1 MEFFASLLYLF
12 LQIMLLLILLYVAKR
27 VFVWITPVDDY
38 ALVRKHLLSSA
49 GFSLAGYVGA
59 LLLVSGLAFHGES
72 IGVIN
77 DFLQIT
83 FTLFAGTFLIALNRI
98 FVNGMM
104 LGGYRNLIDVHG
116 EVNQNNLAI
125 GIFQGLA
132 FVAAGIQYF
141 LANHNAELTLGQ
153 FMISIPLF
161 ILGQFLIVIL
171 HQLFIW
177 KTTYD
182 DLEELKKGNCAVAIH
197 HGGLLITL
205 SFLVGSAISF
215 TDSLAFES
223 VLGLLIYS
231 TIGSLFLIYFP
242 YLVAKPFL
250 HLMVKPKHSIEQTI
264 QSGHMDVALIYSL
277 MRIMVA
283 VLTIHTLPYGTLL
296 W

>member
-1 MEFFASLLYLF
+1 MELLASLLYL
-12 LQIMLLLILLYVAKR
+12 LMQIILLLILLYIAKR
-27 VFVWITPVDDY
+27 IFTWITPIDDY

-49 GFSLAGYVGA
+49 GLSLSGYLGGV
-59 LLLVSGLAFHGES
+59 LLVCGLAFQGTS
-72 IGVIN
+72 YGILN
-77 DFLQIT
+77 DTLQIT
-83 FTLFAGTFLIALNRI
+83 FTVFAGIFLIALNRI

-104 LGGYRNLIDVHG
+104 LGGYRNLIDVHHQLN
-116 EVNQNNLAI
+116 ENNMAV

-141 LANHNAELTLGQ
+141 LANLNADLTLGQ

-177 KTTYD
+177 KTSYD
-182 DLEELKKGNCAVAIH
+182 DIEELNKGNCAVAIH

-205 SFLVGSAISF
+205 SFLVGSAISY
-215 TDSLAFES
+215 TSSLAFEA
-223 VLGLLIYS
+223 VLGLVMYS
-231 TIGSLFLIYFP
+231 ILGSLFLIYFP
-242 YLVAKPFL
+242 YLVARPFL

-264 QSGHMDVALIYSL
+264 QSGHMDVALTYSL
-277 MRIMVA
+277 MRLIIA
-283 VLTIHTLPYGTLL
+283 ILAIHTLPYGTLL

>member
-1 MEFFASLLYLF
+1 MEFFASLLYL
-12 LQIMLLLILLYVAKR
+12 LMQIILLLILLYIAKR
-27 VFVWITPVDDY
+27 VFVWITPIDDY
-38 ALVRKHLLSSA
+38 ALVRKHSLSSA
-49 GFSLAGYVGA
+49 GLSLSGYIGA
-59 LLLVSGLAFHGES
+59 LLLVCGLAFQGQSHGF
-72 IGVIN
+72 VN

-83 FTLFAGTFLIALNRI
+83 FTVFAGTFMIALNRI

-116 EVNQNNLAI
+116 QINQNNLAI

-132 FVAAGIQYF
+132 FIAAGTQYF
-141 LANHNAELTLGQ
+141 LANHNAALTLGQ

-177 KTTYD
+177 KTSYD
-182 DLEELKKGNCAVAIH
+182 DLEELNKNNCAVAIH

-205 SFLVGSAISF
+205 SFLVGSAISH
-215 TDSLAFES
+215 TGSLAFEP
-223 VLGLLIYS
+223 VLGLVIYS
-231 TIGSLFLIYFP
+231 LVGSLFLIYFP

-277 MRIMVA
+277 MRLVIA
-283 VLTIHTLPYGTLL
+283 ILTIHTLPYGILF